1 MKKYISI
8 VITMILLCACSMSIT
23 PSIKVSE
30 YLNNFNSLNEDVIED
45 MESAIIEENM
55 TTDNRSIY
63 RDVLK
68 RQYKDLKYDIVE
80 EAIDGNNAVVKVK
93 VTVYDLYNSK
103 IESENYMNEHQDE
116 FLNADNIFDE
126 ISYMK
131 YRLERMLDV
140 KDTITHDISFNLT
153 KINDEWVI
161 DDIDR
166 VTLEKIHGLYNYNL
180 D

>member
-1 MKKYISI
+1 MNKKLLSLFITAAMLSSAAGVYAQDTVAISEPEA
-8 VITMILLCACSMSIT
+8 T
-23 PSIKVSE
+23 
-30 YLNNFNSLNEDVIED
+30 IED

-55 TTDNRSIY
+55 SQDNKSIY

-68 RQYKDLKYDIVE
+68 KQYKDLKYDIVE
-80 EAIDGNNAVVKVK
+80 ETIDGDNAVVKVK

-103 IESENYMNEHQDE
+103 VESENYMNEHQDE
-116 FLNADNIFDE
+116 FLNEDSIFDE

-131 YRLERMLDV
+131 YRLEKMLDV

-153 KINDEWVI
+153 KVDNEWVI
-161 DDIDR
+161 NDIDR
-166 VTLEKIHGLYNYNL
+166 VTLEKIHGLYNYNV